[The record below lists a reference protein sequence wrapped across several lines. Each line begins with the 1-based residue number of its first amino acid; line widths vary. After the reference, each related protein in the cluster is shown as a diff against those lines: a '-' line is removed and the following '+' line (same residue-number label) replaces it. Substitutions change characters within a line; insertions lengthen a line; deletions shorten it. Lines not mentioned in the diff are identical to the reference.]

1 MIAAAAACEALLEM
15 EGQMLGNRSSL
26 GERQGPWLTYS
37 LTQSL
42 TETLNHYL
50 STENAGKGAVCC
62 QFMFQTLHA
71 TSQNGSSLEFVP
83 ASPGRECYIHD
94 ARGRGL

>member
-1 MIAAAAACEALLEM
+1 MTAAAAAFEALLEI

-42 TETLNHYL
+42 TANSCFRHC
-50 STENAGKGAVCC
+50 N
-62 QFMFQTLHA
+62 
-71 TSQNGSSLEFVP
+71 N
-83 ASPGRECYIHD
+83 
-94 ARGRGL
+94 

>member
-1 MIAAAAACEALLEM
+1 MTAAASACEALLEM

-26 GERQGPWLTYS
+26 GERQGPWFTYS

-42 TETLNHYL
+42 SESHNHYL

-62 QFMFQTLHA
+62 PFMFQTL
-71 TSQNGSSLEFVP
+71 
-83 ASPGRECYIHD
+83 
-94 ARGRGL
+94 

>member
-1 MIAAAAACEALLEM
+1 MTAAAAACEALLEM

-42 TETLNHYL
+42 TESLNHYL
-50 STENAGKGAVCC
+50 STENAGKGAVCW
-62 QFMFQTLHA
+62 QFMFQTLQQLVRMA
-71 TSQNGSSLEFVP
+71 LYLGCNGQRAVMCQP
-83 ASPGRECYIHD
+83 KGDH
-94 ARGRGL
+94 